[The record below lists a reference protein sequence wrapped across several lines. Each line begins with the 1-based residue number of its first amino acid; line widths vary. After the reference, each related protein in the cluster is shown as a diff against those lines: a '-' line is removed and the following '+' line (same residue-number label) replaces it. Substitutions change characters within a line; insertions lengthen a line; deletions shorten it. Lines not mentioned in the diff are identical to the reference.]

1 MATLILRGEVAEVRL
16 DRDDEDD
23 QVIATCIQHLGS
35 EGAPCSWTEAYDD
48 MNDAEQYA
56 ADHADSGRP

>member
-1 MATLILRGEVAEVRL
+1 MARLILRGEVAEVEL
-16 DRDDEDD
+16 VRDDDD
-23 QVIATCIQHLGS
+23 QVIATCVQHLGS

-56 ADHADSGRP
+56 ADHADSGRS

>member
-23 QVIATCIQHLGS
+23 QVIATCLGHPGS
-35 EGAPCSWTEAYDD
+35 SWECTYRAAYDD
-48 MNDAEQYA
+48 MNDAVEYA
-56 ADHADSGRP
+56 ADHADRGA